1 MTAPLI
7 EGRGRKGGLL
17 FHHYCLLRNPITII
31 TKARK
36 KCPRRKEPF
45 NKGFPGLWRH
55 GVEGEAQAQKKYAF
69 LFSKELM
76 PSASMKYTCPRPR
89 AHSSDP

>member
-31 TKARK
+31 IKARK

-45 NKGFPGLWRH
+45 NKGCPGLWRH
-55 GVEGEAQAQKKYAF
+55 GVEGEAQAQKTVCLPVFKGADAQCFYEVH
-69 LFSKELM
+69 LSK
-76 PSASMKYTCPRPR
+76 A
-89 AHSSDP
+89 